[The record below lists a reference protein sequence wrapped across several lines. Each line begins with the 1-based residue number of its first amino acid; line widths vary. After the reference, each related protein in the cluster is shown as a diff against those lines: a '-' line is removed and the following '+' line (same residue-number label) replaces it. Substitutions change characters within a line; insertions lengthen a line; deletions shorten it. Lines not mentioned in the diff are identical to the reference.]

1 MDLSAVME
9 LLGYSLC
16 ARHTCKLCQVES
28 KKEKLGKGTDS
39 M

>member
-16 ARHTCKLCQVES
+16 AWRTCELCQVES

-39 M
+39 V